1 MYSRLALLVV
11 RFRVPILIATALM
24 LLASGAFGV
33 SVLDRLKGG
42 GLTDPASESTV
53 AAARLADDFAAGPDN
68 LVLLVHART
77 GTIDDRAVVTE
88 ATKLATA
95 LAAEPGVS
103 NVVSYWGQHVPQLR
117 SSDRTSALILARVGG
132 EETEALHRLA
142 ELKPRYEGARDA
154 IEVRTTGP
162 LEIQR
167 DIEAQIQE
175 DLPKAEGVAMS
186 ITLIL
191 LVFIFGTVVAASL
204 PILVG
209 LIAIVATLGGLR
221 LMTEFTDVSVFALNL
236 TTALGIA
243 LGIDY
248 TLLVVARYRE
258 ELAAGRAPHD
268 AVVRTVCTA
277 GRTIVFSGATVAVS
291 LSALMV
297 FPQFFFRSFAYAGMG
312 VTLVAVLASIVVLPA
327 LLAVLGHR
335 VEKLSVRR
343 RGRSAHATEPGRRW
357 YRLAHLVMRHPVL
370 VAAPVV
376 LVLLLLAVPFGRVQ
390 FGLIDHNVLPTGAQS
405 RQVSEEISRDFPG
418 EQTAALHVV
427 VADAGDEAGYR
438 TVLAGY
444 AARLSGLT
452 DVSRVETVTGIY
464 AGGKQV
470 ASAPAAITYATAT
483 GVRLLVVPTVD
494 PMSAAAGDLVRRVRD
509 TPVAAPLT
517 HRLVGGQAAELVDA
531 KDSVGAHVPWAL
543 GLIAVVTFVLLFLML
558 GSVVLPLKAI
568 LLNLLSLTA
577 LYGTMVWIFQDGHLS
592 SLLGFTPTGYL
603 SIAIPVLM
611 FCMAFGLSMD
621 YEVFLMSRIK
631 EEYARSG
638 DNKEAVARG
647 LQRTAGLITASAA
660 VMAIVFAAFA
670 TSGVVLIKMFGLGV
684 LLAVLVD
691 ALVIRSA
698 LVPAFMKLMGD
709 ANWWAPRP
717 LSALHRRFGLH
728 EHEPQPEDRKEQE
741 LTRV

>member
-1 MYSRLALLVV
+1 V
-11 RFRVPILIATALM
+11 RCRVPILIATALM
-24 LLASGAFGV
+24 LLASGTFGV

-42 GLTDPASESTV
+42 GLADPESESTV

-68 LVLLVHART
+68 LVLLVRART
-77 GTIDDRAVVTE
+77 GTVDDPAVATE
-88 ATKLATA
+88 ATTLATT
-95 LAAEPGVS
+95 LAGEPGVS
-103 NVVSYWGQHVPQLR
+103 NVVSYWGQHVPQMR
-117 SSDRTSALILARVGG
+117 STDHASALILARIDG
-132 EETEALHRLA
+132 EETEALRRLT
-142 ELKPRYEGARDA
+142 ELKPAYEGVRGA

-167 DIEAQIQE
+167 EIEAQIQE

-186 ITLIL
+186 VTLIL
-191 LVFIFGTVVAASL
+191 LVLIFGAVVAAAL

-221 LMTEFTDVSVFALNL
+221 LLTGFTDVSVFALNL

-258 ELAAGRAPHD
+258 ELAAGHAPHD
-268 AVVRTVCTA
+268 AVIRTVRTA
-277 GRTIVFSGATVAVS
+277 GRTIVYSGATVAVS
-291 LSALMV
+291 LAALLI
-297 FPQFFFRSFAYAGMG
+297 FPQFFFRSFAYAGIG
-312 VTLVAVLASIVVLPA
+312 VTLVAVVASVVVLPA
-327 LLAVLGHR
+327 LLAVLGTR
-335 VEKLSVRR
+335 VEKFSVRR
-343 RGRSAHATEPGRRW
+343 RRSTAEQGRRW
-357 YRLAHLVMRHPVL
+357 YKLAHRVMRRPLL
-370 VAAPVV
+370 VATPIVV
-376 LVLLLLAVPFGRVQ
+376 ALALLAVPFGRVE
-390 FGLIDHNVLPTGAQS
+390 FGLIDHNVLPTDAHS
-405 RQVSEEISRDFPG
+405 RQVSEQIGRDFPG

-427 VADAGDEAGYR
+427 VPDAGDPAGYR
-438 TVLAGY
+438 TELADY
-444 AARLSGLT
+444 ATRLSGLT
-452 DVSRVETVTGIY
+452 NVSRVETATGVY
-464 AGGKQV
+464 ADGEQI
-470 ASAPAAITYATAT
+470 APAPADRGYAIAT
-483 GVRLLVVPTVD
+483 GVRLTVVPEVA
-494 PMSAAAGDLVRRVRD
+494 PMSVAAGELVRAVRA
-509 TPVAAPLT
+509 TAAPAPLDQ
-517 HRLVGGQAAELVDA
+517 RLVGGQAAELVDA
-531 KDSVGAHVPWAL
+531 KESVGAHVPWAL
-543 GLIAVVTFVLLFLML
+543 GLIGVVTFILLFLML

-631 EEYARSG
+631 EEYARLG
-638 DNKEAVARG
+638 DNDEAVARG

-684 LLAVLVD
+684 LLAVVVD
-691 ALVIRSA
+691 AIVIRST
-698 LVPAFMKLMGD
+698 LVPAFMRLMGA

-717 LSALHRRFGLH
+717 LRAVHRRFGLH
-728 EHEPQPEDRKEQE
+728 EHEPAIEPAKE